1 MAKLGLLLPT
11 LLAGVLLQPVG
22 LAAQTPARDPSGVLE
37 QVLPPAIAQQVLD
50 RIADARSRG
59 LPAAALEH
67 RALEL
72 HAKGLPSADIPKA
85 VAAVEEAMAK
95 GKGALV
101 AGGRTHPSDSEVEAA
116 GTASANGVNDAALS
130 ALANSTPGD
139 RSMAVPISVLSSLV
153 ERGLTSE
160 DALSRVVTRL
170 QAHASDHQL
179 ATLPE
184 QASGGVSHKPET
196 TGAALAGTKRPSSVP
211 ANGGQTTRPTTV
223 PAATTPSHPVGRP

>member
-1 MAKLGLLLPT
+1 MAKLRLLLPT
-11 LLAGVLLQPVG
+11 LLASVLLQPIG
-22 LAAQTPARDPSGVLE
+22 LAAQTPARDPSGILE
-37 QVLPPAIAQQVLD
+37 QVLPPAVAQQVLD

-59 LPAAALEH
+59 LPAAALQH

-72 HAKGLPSADIPKA
+72 HAKGLPPSDIPKA
-85 VAAVEEAMAK
+85 VARIEEAMAK
-95 GKGALV
+95 GKVALA

-116 GTASANGVNDAALS
+116 GTASEHGVSDAALS
-130 ALANSTPGD
+130 GLANSTPGD

-160 DALSRVVTRL
+160 EALSKVVARL
-170 QAHASDHQL
+170 QAHASDQQL

-184 QASGGVSHKPET
+184 QAAQGVSHKPEA
-196 TGAALAGTKRPSSVP
+196 TGGALAATKRPSSVP

-223 PAATTPSHPVGRP
+223 PAPNTPSRPGGRP